1 MFNRSRRSLV
11 AAALASVSLLALA
24 AIPSAALAGAPLIVP
39 DNGTGTASHP
49 PVGGLYHT
57 PDDDMYIIDGLP
69 PGTNISADAK
79 IDSFFYNMGGGAVY
93 SFPGVPSVPG
103 GMLGGTKWAS
113 DGILHM
119 PLIGHGALA
128 GFNRDIPIPFSFE
141 IHTAPTMNGAPFQS
155 YDAHFF
161 RGFGQVTGD
170 PDFDLLRVVA
180 GTDFG
185 LPSPGHTTLTQA
197 GPGWSIDSFFD
208 ITYRIDFVGH
218 PGSPLGG
225 QSGSTT
231 GTIRFRSAPA
241 PGAATLLGL
250 AGVVALRRRRR

>member
-1 MFNRSRRSLV
+1 MFHCSHRSLV
-11 AAALASVSLLALA
+11 AAALASVSLLALGA
-24 AIPSAALAGAPLIVP
+24 PALAGAPYIVP
-39 DNGTGTASHP
+39 DNGTGTANHP

-69 PGTNISADAK
+69 PGTTISANATL
-79 IDSFFYNMGGGAVY
+79 DSFFYNMGGGAVY

-113 DGILHM
+113 DGTLHM

-128 GFNRDIPIPFSFE
+128 GFNRNIPIPFSFE

-155 YDAHFF
+155 YDAHLF
-161 RGFGQVTGD
+161 RAFGQIAGGGD
-170 PDFDLLRVVA
+170 PDFDLLRIVA

-185 LPSPGHTTLTQA
+185 LPSPGHTTLNQV
-197 GPGWSIDSFFD
+197 GPAWAIDSFFD
-208 ITYRIDFVGH
+208 VTYRIDFVGA
-218 PGSPLGG
+218 PGGPLAGR
-225 QSGSTT
+225 SGSTT
-231 GTIRFRSAPA
+231 GTVRFRSAPA

-250 AGVVALRRRRR
+250 AGVVACRRRRR